1 MATVSEGREEVA
13 SLIISGVTGNEFD
26 SIAIGSDG
34 TSTSDGM
41 TSIQVEE
48 ASQTG
53 LSGSVNGEVAS
64 LQTTFTGITADI
76 KEVSIF
82 ESTGST
88 MLARQ
93 VIPNISLESNDT
105 LDVTFEIDIQDA

>member
-13 SLIISGVTGNEFD
+13 SLIIAGVTGNEFD

-34 TSTSDGM
+34 TATTDGM
-41 TSIQVEE
+41 TGLQVEE

-53 LSGSVNGEVAS
+53 LTGSVSGEVAS
-64 LQTTFTGITADI
+64 LQTTFTGVTADI
-76 KEVSIF
+76 QEVSIY
-82 ESTGST
+82 ESTGSN

-93 VIPNISLESNDT
+93 VISSVPLESNDT
-105 LDVTFEIDIQDA
+105 LDVTWEIDIQDV